1 MIDLQYCITLR
12 YTVQWFDILIYYE
25 MITTIGLVTIY
36 LHVTILLTILPM
48 PYITSIPMTCYLSL
62 LFLVGLN

>member
-36 LHVTILLTILPM
+36 LHVTILLTILPK